1 MIPEPAYG
9 QELLLDLHGCDVSR
23 FNRTE
28 IRIFLEALCDELDM
42 EAHDLHFWDDLDCE
56 PGEEQ
61 TDPKTKGTTA
71 VQFLL
76 FSNITIHT
84 LDLLGQVYINVFS
97 CKPFN
102 TTRAFGYCADFFDA
116 KSWRQHLIHRG

>member
-1 MIPEPAYG
+1 MTLTPEPAYG

-42 EAHDLHFWDDLDCE
+42 EAHDLHFWDDVDCE

-61 TDPKTKGTTA
+61 IDPKTKGHDGRPVPA
-71 VQFLL
+71 VDV
-76 FSNITIHT
+76 
-84 LDLLGQVYINVFS
+84 DLAEQVELGVEFAAERCRGSVLVVRS
-97 CKPFN
+97 
-102 TTRAFGYCADFFDA
+102 GA
-116 KSWRQHLIHRG
+116 KSKGPGRAQQT